1 MWKVTERSVYAE
13 STLSRKH
20 LKTTSEWPQSGPV
33 IPLSSNE
40 VVSKAFAFNKKG
52 GTADIERV
60 IRPLQSET
68 GSRGRSFF
76 IYFITPFLQKER
88 EENRNDCYIKRWF
101 KKRVR

>member
-1 MWKVTERSVYAE
+1 M
-13 STLSRKH
+13 
-20 LKTTSEWPQSGPV
+20 

-52 GTADIERV
+52 GTADIDKI

-76 IYFITPFLQKER
+76 ILLDIESYETNSFPA
-88 EENRNDCYIKRWF
+88 KR
-101 KKRVR
+101 KRGE